1 MYFASLFILLLAGNA
16 VGETDVSP
24 TPTSSSLITA
34 AFAVPYEIITTATS
48 HSGATDQERSK
59 IENLL
64 HLRANECVLDKT
76 TLHCPLSAPCTRLKG
91 CYCPGCC
98 PKGAV
103 CMGCPQSTVIMDAK
117 LKVRTSCITEA
128 TVLAVPPEARA
139 PQVRAPSDPQRSST
153 VELSSL
159 AESIPTQPGTYTYP
173 APTTSASSGQ
183 AAPPRGVMQPF
194 AWAGRLM
201 SSLCLRVAHALPVR
215 RNAITEAAKT
225 FDNTASP
232 SSTNSHGASEANQS
246 DQDHHRRAIGDHK
259 HNHQHLHQRLAVRS
273 VNSTVSTMPVTVT
286 STVTNL
292 VTSTITSSTPS
303 EHWTT
308 MTSTSTVTVYQTQ
321 GAAQNT
327 TTSCGLRRKRGE
339 QDL

>member
-1 MYFASLFILLLAGNA
+1 M
-16 VGETDVSP
+16 GEANLSP
-24 TPTSSSLITA
+24 TPASSSLTTA
-34 AFAVPYEIITTATS
+34 VFALPYEITTPAAS
-48 HSGATDQERSK
+48 RSGAASWERSK
-59 IENLL
+59 IESLL
-64 HLRANECVLDKT
+64 YPRANDCVVDKT
-76 TLHCPLSAPCTRLKG
+76 TLHCPLSAPCTRVKG

-128 TVLAVPPEARA
+128 TVLAVPPEAHA

-173 APTTSASSGQ
+173 APTASASSGQ

-201 SSLCLRVAHALPVR
+201 SSLCLRVAHALPMR
-215 RNAITEAAKT
+215 DNSTTEAT
-225 FDNTASP
+225 EPFENTATP
-232 SSTNSHGASEANQS
+232 SSTNSDNDSEAHES
-246 DQDHHRRAIGDHK
+246 SQDHHRRAIGDHK
-259 HNHQHLHQRLAVRS
+259 HAHQQVHQHLAVRG
-273 VNSTVSTMPVTVT
+273 VNSTTSILPVTVT

-292 VTSTITSSTPS
+292 VTDTITSSAPS

-321 GAAQNT
+321 SVAQNT
-327 TTSCGLRRKRGE
+327 SESCGLRRKRGK
-339 QDL
+339 QDLWE